1 MSVTAAG
8 ILPRTERSPAW
19 LYGRWTDLLIGCGLA
34 YALSIPLLFV
44 INKTTGVSQWPGAV
58 AMALS
63 LLVNTPHYGATL
75 VRVYEAR
82 EQRRK
87 YFFFTVYVTLAMLAL
102 FAASSRSVWL
112 ASAVLTAYV
121 NWNPWHAS
129 GQNYGLTLLFLRRRG
144 VAVDPVTKRLLY
156 ASFVLSA
163 GSAILALNSGSTE
176 FLFLPQTLPVANAAG
191 YHTFAPPAALVVP
204 LWAAVFFG
212 YLGCL
217 GTATWRLS
225 RHARPGDLG
234 PAFLLVFSQALW
246 FSIPALL
253 LAWGVK
259 VEALLFSTIWI
270 SVAHSV
276 QYLWVTA
283 YYERSAR
290 AADSTMLF
298 LLKSLVAGTA
308 ALSLPGLIMAPNL
321 LGSVPWDVGLASTLF
336 AAVNLH
342 HFILDGAIWKL
353 RDGRVAQFLL
363 RGPGTPVQ
371 SPATSPPESRR
382 WLRTLVWTV
391 AAFSLL
397 VPLTDI
403 YGKVEIERATRPEEF
418 QRVAQALKWVGRET
432 TQVYYRIGMYY
443 AREGRHDQAITQ
455 FRRSIELFPTGRVWL
470 ALGNEYR
477 VLGQW
482 GRARSAFESAIELN
496 PDAATAHFGRAQAL
510 LKLSSGS
517 REEAVASLERA
528 LEISPG
534 YSRAA
539 VLLALQYNAMGRKE
553 EAIRTLERSLDAEK
567 QSDEASV
574 RRELDRL
581 RS

>member
-1 MSVTAAG
+1 M
-8 ILPRTERSPAW
+8 
-19 LYGRWTDLLIGCGLA
+19 
-34 YALSIPLLFV
+34 LFAV
-44 INKTTGVSQWPGAV
+44 NRATGVSEWPGAV

-63 LLVNTPHYGATL
+63 LLINTPHYGATI

-87 YFFFTVYVTLAMLAL
+87 YFFFTVYVTLAMVAL
-102 FAASSRSVWL
+102 FAASSRNVWL
-112 ASAVLTAYV
+112 ASALITVYV

-163 GSAILALNSGSTE
+163 ASAILAINSGSTE
-176 FLFLPQTLPVANAAG
+176 FLFLPQTLPVPNAAG
-191 YHTFAPPAALVVP
+191 YHIFAPPAALLVL
-204 LWAAVFFG
+204 LWIAVFVA

-217 GTATWRLS
+217 GAAVLRL
-225 RHARPGDLG
+225 RRRAQARDLA
-234 PAFLLVFSQALW
+234 PAAVLVFSQALW

-253 LAWGVK
+253 LARGVRID
-259 VEALLFSTIWI
+259 ALVFSTILI

-276 QYLWVTA
+276 QYLWVSA
-283 YYERSAR
+283 YYARSTSSR
-290 AADSTMLF
+290 DSTKQF

-308 ALSLPGLIMAPNL
+308 VLSLPGLIMAPNV
-321 LGSVPWDVGLASTLF
+321 LGKIPWDAGLASTLF

-363 RGPGTPVQ
+363 RGPSAPLH
-371 SPATSPPESRR
+371 APPSSLESGG
-382 WLRTLVWTV
+382 WLRRLIWTAATL
-391 AAFSLL
+391 SLF
-397 VPLTDI
+397 VPLTEI
-403 YGKVEIERATRPEEF
+403 YGKVGLSGATQPAEF
-418 QRVAQALKWVGRET
+418 QRLTRVLKWAGRET
-432 TQVYYRIGMYY
+432 TQVHYQIGEFC
-443 AREGRHDQAITQ
+443 ARAGRHDEAITHLRQ
-455 FRRSIELFPTGRVWL
+455 SVELFPTARVWV

-482 GRARSAFESAIELN
+482 GRARAAFESAIELN
-496 PDAATAHFGRAQAL
+496 PDVASAHFGRAQAL

-517 REEAVASLERA
+517 REEAMASLERSLA
-528 LEISPG
+528 LSAG

-539 VLLALQYNAMGRKE
+539 VLLALQYEATGRKD
-553 EAIRTLERSLDAEK
+553 EAIRTLEQSLEAEE
-567 QSDEASV
+567 QSDAASV
-574 RRELDRL
+574 RRELARL
-581 RS
+581 RP